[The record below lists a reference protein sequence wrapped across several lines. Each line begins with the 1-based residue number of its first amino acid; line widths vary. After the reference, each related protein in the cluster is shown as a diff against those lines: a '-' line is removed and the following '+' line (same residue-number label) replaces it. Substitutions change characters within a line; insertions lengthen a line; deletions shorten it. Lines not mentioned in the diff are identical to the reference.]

1 MEEASLF
8 DHLTELRTR
17 LIKSLIGI
25 FICFLALVY
34 FSNDIYEFL
43 AEPLQKFLPINSSM
57 IATEV
62 ASPFL
67 APLKLTLFVSLL
79 ISMPYFLNQL
89 WAFIAPALYR
99 NEKQIS
105 GYIMVSSVLLFYVG
119 IAFTYFLVLPLV
131 FSFFTSSAPEG
142 VMVMTDINSYLSFVL
157 GMMFAFGLAFEIP
170 ILIFL
175 LVWSGITSPEALS
188 EKRPYIIVAC
198 FTVGM
203 LITPPDIISQTLL
216 AVPAWLLFEV
226 GLIAAKVLLS
236 KKGKY

>member
-1 MEEASLF
+1 
-8 DHLTELRTR
+8 
-17 LIKSLIGI
+17 
-25 FICFLALVY
+25 
-34 FSNDIYEFL
+34 
-43 AEPLQKFLPINSSM
+43 
-57 IATEV
+57 
-62 ASPFL
+62 
-67 APLKLTLFVSLL
+67 
-79 ISMPYFLNQL
+79 
-89 WAFIAPALYR
+89 
-99 NEKQIS
+99 
-105 GYIMVSSVLLFYVG
+105 
-119 IAFTYFLVLPLV
+119 
-131 FSFFTSSAPEG
+131 
-142 VMVMTDINSYLSFVL
+142 MVMTDINSYLGFVL

-226 GLIAAKVLLS
+226 GLVAAKVLLS